1 MHGQR
6 GPPLAYLQTKPDNPS
21 GNPSEVC
28 IHVRVGW
35 PRLAVP
41 RVHTPQGKGACRLGS
56 GLEQVTRWVLPWL
69 AACRDD
75 DIHLNFFLFDLY
87 THTRTNLKSIRGQ
100 ETHAQINTGRSF
112 FLAVCC
118 LEALILP
125 CMHVAKQSCCPLDAS
140 CLPPRRTEQSSWKR
154 GKSNL
159 HACVCRAAP
168 WFLPVG
174 RSSAILLLF
183 VSSTMGP
190 ERDRPKERAETD
202 GGQTEAPPSEATYRR
217 VGARSPSQATNI
229 QILPNFFRS
238 GNRQASSEAQESTS
252 RPFDQTGTR
261 QAAVVV
267 QQVHLDDPATS
278 WCACLSCRSGP
289 FRLNSR

>member
-1 MHGQR
+1 M
-6 GPPLAYLQTKPDNPS
+6 
-21 GNPSEVC
+21 
-28 IHVRVGW
+28 
-35 PRLAVP
+35 
-41 RVHTPQGKGACRLGS
+41 
-56 GLEQVTRWVLPWL
+56 TRWVLPWL

-75 DIHLNFFLFDLY
+75 DIHLNFCSICIH
-87 THTRTNLKSIRGQ
+87 THLKSTRGQ
-100 ETHAQINTGRSF
+100 ETHAAQPSPDSLG
-112 FLAVCC
+112 
-118 LEALILP
+118 ALIWAHP
-125 CMHVAKQSCCPLDAS
+125 MIRRYMHVAKQFHGSLDAS

-159 HACVCRAAP
+159 HACVSMC
-168 WFLPVG
+168 LSCCSVG
-174 RSSAILLLF
+174 RLQSSSSSS
-183 VSSTMGP
+183 SSTMGP

-261 QAAVVV
+261 QAAAAVVV

-289 FRLNSR
+289 FRLNRR